1 MNYKIVSDSASNVF
15 EIKGTDFAYVP
26 LKIVCGEKE
35 YVDTPELDLAG
46 MISDLKQT
54 KNRSGTSCPNV
65 HEWLGAFSGADCV
78 FAISITSGLSGSYAA
93 AVQAKEDYLSQNPN
107 AKVHIIDSLSA
118 GPEMRVI
125 IEKLQELISQELSF
139 EDIVAKIDEYQKS
152 TKLIFCLQSLNNLAR
167 NGRVSMAKAKIAGV
181 LGIRVVGRASTEGT
195 LEELY
200 KARGAEKS
208 LEVLFKEMQNSGY
221 NGGKARIAHCDNIDT
236 ATNLKNLILQN
247 YPSADV
253 EIEDCAALC
262 SFYAEEGGYLVG
274 YETV

>member
-1 MNYKIVSDSASNVF
+1 MKYKIVSDSASNVF
-15 EIKGTDFAYVP
+15 EITGTDFAYVP

-35 YVDTPELDLAG
+35 YVDIPELDLAG

-65 HEWLGAFSGADCV
+65 HEWSEAFSGADCV
-78 FAISITSGLSGSYAA
+78 FAIAITSGLSGSYAA
-93 AVQAKEDYLSQNPN
+93 AIQAKEDYLSQNPN
-107 AKVHIIDSLSA
+107 AKVHVIDSLSA

-125 IEKLQELISQELSF
+125 IEKLQELISQELPF
-139 EDIVAKIDEYQKS
+139 EDIVNQIEDYKKN
-152 TKLIFCLQSLNNLAR
+152 TKLLFCLQSLNNLAR

-181 LGIRVVGRASTEGT
+181 LGIRVVGRASSEGT
-195 LEELY
+195 LEELH

-208 LEVLFKEMQNSGY
+208 LEVLFKEMQISGY
-221 NGGKARIAHCDNIDT
+221 RGGKVRIAHCGNPDAANTLKDNI
-236 ATNLKNLILQN
+236 LK
-247 YPSADV
+247 YYSSADV

-262 SFYAEEGGYLVG
+262 SFYAEQGGYLVG